1 MHLHQVCG
9 LYKLGGAENTL
20 KCRKLNR
27 VEEEWADRILEVQ
40 QGQTQSFATRT
51 DQPQVTIQAGHEL
64 VKKPNIF
71 AKRILGGLLDS
82 KLETS

>member
-40 QGQTQSFATRT
+40 QGQMQSFAT
-51 DQPQVTIQAGHEL
+51 
-64 VKKPNIF
+64 
-71 AKRILGGLLDS
+71 
-82 KLETS
+82 

>member
-27 VEEEWADRILEVQ
+27 VEEEWSDRILEVQ
-40 QGQTQSFATRT
+40 QGQMQSFATQT

-64 VKKPNIF
+64 VKKTKPSLQKEF
-71 AKRILGGLLDS
+71 WGSCWTAS
-82 KLETS
+82 